1 MSSNVSF
8 SKIIIFSIW
17 KQTDLCKEL
26 AEVFP
31 NLTINLKTV
40 PSPYIPEIYTWL
52 LNRQKSAKQIYMEM
66 LNEKI
71 EYLQKQLK
79 LSKGEAQ
86 AAVLKI
92 SGFSTWKDVEQI
104 DEAQARYLINL
115 EKDKIKTAETFGYDY
130 IIYEFDK
137 SDV

>member
-1 MSSNVSF
+1 MHILPKYISTHFFNNCCQNVS
-8 SKIIIFSIW
+8 I
-17 KQTDLCKEL
+17 
-26 AEVFP
+26 
-31 NLTINLKTV
+31 
-40 PSPYIPEIYTWL
+40 
-52 LNRQKSAKQIYMEM
+52 
-66 LNEKI
+66 
-71 EYLQKQLK
+71 
-79 LSKGEAQ
+79 